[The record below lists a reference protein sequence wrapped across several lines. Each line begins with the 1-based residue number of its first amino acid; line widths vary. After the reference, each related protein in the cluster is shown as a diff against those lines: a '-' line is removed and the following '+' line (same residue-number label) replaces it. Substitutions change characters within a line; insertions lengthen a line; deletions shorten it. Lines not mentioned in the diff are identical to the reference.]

1 MRMDMSKGFS
11 AAEWLNSAP
20 EKEISDILFEY
31 GDEKASRKIA
41 KAIVKFRAIKSLK
54 TTIELTRVIDLF

>member
-1 MRMDMSKGFS
+1 MDTSSGFS

-20 EKEISDILFEY
+20 EKEISNILYEY

-41 KAIVKFRAIKSLK
+41 KAIVKFRSINHCRLPLNLQK
-54 TTIELTRVIDLF
+54 